1 MKYTLFLITIFFV
14 KLNAQ
19 SPYFPPTNN
28 STWDTIS
35 PNRLG
40 WCEDSIQS
48 LYDFLEL
55 KNTKS
60 FIVLK
65 DGKIVIEKYFGTF
78 TKDSNWYW
86 ASAGKTL
93 TSALVGVAHSEK
105 TLHIFDSTSKYL
117 GVGWTSCTPQQEGKI
132 KILHQLTMSTGLDE
146 DVPDEN
152 CIAPSCLKYKAVPN
166 TRWYYHNAPYRLLQ
180 DVVANASGT
189 TFQLYTRNKIGNKIG
204 MGGLWY
210 DYIYYSKARDMARFG
225 LLASNGF
232 IWNNDTI
239 IKDRNYVVNSVN
251 TSQSMNYSYG
261 YLWWLNGKSS
271 FMAPSSSIVFNGM
284 LAPKAPSD
292 MYSALG
298 KNDQKIY
305 IVPSQKLV
313 VIRQG
318 NDAGQATL
326 GPSSFDNDVW
336 DRISRLS
343 CNSTSVKMVS
353 NTNRVLSSN
362 PFTDKIQVE
371 LNSNEVAV
379 LYNSM
384 GAEIYRGD
392 KINEQN
398 FSDLGTGVYHLIIY
412 NELTGSKVFFK
423 QIKY

>member
-1 MKYTLFLITIFFV
+1 MKYLYLLTFFYFIQL
-14 KLNAQ
+14 KSQ
-19 SPYFPPTNN
+19 SPYFPPINN

-48 LYDFLEL
+48 LYNFLEQ

-65 DGKIVIEKYFGTF
+65 DGKIVIEKYFGTY
-78 TKDSNWYW
+78 TKDSLWYW

-105 TLHIFDSTSKYL
+105 ILRIQDSTSKYL

-132 KILHQLTMSTGLDE
+132 KIIHQLTMSTGLDE

-152 CIAPSCLKYKAVPN
+152 CIAPACLKYKAQPN

-204 MGGLWY
+204 MSGLWY

-225 LLASNGF
+225 LLASNKF

-239 IKDRNYVVNSVN
+239 IKDRNYVINSVN

-271 FMAPSSSIVFNGM
+271 FMAPSTSIVFNGM
-284 LAPKAPSD
+284 LTPKAPAD

-336 DRISRLS
+336 DRMSRLA
-343 CNSTSVKMVS
+343 CNKTSIEHFVHHQ
-353 NTNRVLSSN
+353 TRVLTN
-362 PFTDKIQVE
+362 PFTNKIELE
-371 LNSNEVAV
+371 LNSNEMV
-379 LYNSM
+379 LMYNSL
-384 GAEIYRGD
+384 GLEIYKGTN
-392 KINEQN
+392 IHEQD
-398 FSDLGTGVYHLIIY
+398 FSYLNSGIYHVIIY
-412 NELTGSKVFFK
+412 NTHTGSKEFFK
-423 QIKY
+423 QVKY